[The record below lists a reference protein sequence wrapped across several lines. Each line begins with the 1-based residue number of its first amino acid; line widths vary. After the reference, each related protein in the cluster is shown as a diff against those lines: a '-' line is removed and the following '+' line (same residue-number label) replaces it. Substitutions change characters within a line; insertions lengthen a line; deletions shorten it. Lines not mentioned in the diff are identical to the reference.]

1 MPASHEMVSS
11 EEESQGAD
19 SLLEAFLASE
29 IELLAPDILLLEAA
43 NTLWKQSILL
53 KQLRPEKAR
62 SIFRDFLTL
71 PLSLHESNAWTSQ
84 ALKMSVELRH
94 PIYDYSVLRSR
105 ERKRLRVHYC
115 RSSPVEKLAGSL
127 LFFVRLLS
135 TISL

>member
-29 IELLAPDILLLEAA
+29 IELLAPDILVLEAA

-62 SIFRDFLTL
+62 SIFHDFLTL

-94 PIYDYSVLRSR
+94 PIYDTLYCAPANEGDCEFITADRVLS
-105 ERKRLRVHYC
+105 KSWWVHC
-115 RSSPVEKLAGSL
+115 C
-127 LFFVRLLS
+127 FLS
-135 TISL
+135 ACSQQ